1 MEGSEVI
8 QKQLEVLKTVLMRLE
23 LLGTGF
29 IKETRWSVD
38 ITIDFNKLRL
48 SSNQRNW
55 LNGICQATDQ
65 KKKKK
70 KQDYSK
76 KKILGR
82 HWYSSPKH
90 KMTQTQFLKISFL
103 GGNFLKNWDFHV
115 SPVFN
120 CRLVESR
127 RKHWKASQNYFW
139 SYKSKVKPKTH
150 TRQ

>member
-70 KQDYSK
+70 KSRITQK
-76 KKILGR
+76 KK
-82 HWYSSPKH
+82 
-90 KMTQTQFLKISFL
+90 FLADTDIHHPNIKWLRLSF
-103 GGNFLKNWDFHV
+103 
-115 SPVFN
+115 
-120 CRLVESR
+120 
-127 RKHWKASQNYFW
+127 
-139 SYKSKVKPKTH
+139 
-150 TRQ
+150 